1 MPASRSWDYT
11 RHGGECVQSEG
22 QVEQRDAWL
31 YEALGVYRNPLYK
44 DSTDRLGL
52 VGWGCGKLWRV
63 SSRLAEPA
71 SRVSMLSML
80 SMRRIYR
87 RRHALT
93 QAAPRADT

>member
-1 MPASRSWDYT
+1 MTASRSWDYT

-52 VGWGCGKLWRV
+52 VGCKWIGN
-63 SSRLAEPA
+63 
-71 SRVSMLSML
+71 
-80 SMRRIYR
+80 
-87 RRHALT
+87 
-93 QAAPRADT
+93 